1 MIKLLSIG
9 NSFSTD
15 AHKYLHNIAEQNG
28 VSLECYNL
36 FIGGCS
42 LETHW
47 QNYVENNE
55 YYDLEINGNEAT
67 RKISINEALSMEK
80 WDVITIQQASAYSGI
95 YESYLPY
102 LTDLVSV
109 IREKSPI
116 AKVYFHETW
125 SYEIDSLHEGFLN
138 YNSNQKEMYF
148 CINESVK
155 KAADLI
161 NAEIIPTGNVVQFV
175 REKIPEFDYENGGLS
190 LCRDGFHLS
199 ETYGRFLASAVW
211 FKKLTGENIKKI
223 DFENMDY
230 NVLKELLKVVN
241 DRVKK

>member
-1 MIKLLSIG
+1 MIKLLSVG

-15 AHKYLHNIAEQNG
+15 SHRFLHSLAEQNG

-55 YYDLEINGNEAT
+55 FYDLEINGNEAT
-67 RKISINEALSMEK
+67 RKISVNEALTMEK
-80 WDVITIQQASAYSGI
+80 WDVVTVQQASAYSGI
-95 YESYLPY
+95 FESYEPY
-102 LTDLVSV
+102 LTDIVSV
-109 IREKSPI
+109 IRQKVPT

-138 YNSNQKEMYF
+138 YNSNQKEMYL
-148 CINESVK
+148 CIKESSK
-155 KAADLI
+155 KASDLI
-161 NAEIIPTGNVVQFV
+161 NAEIIPTGDIVQFV
-175 REKIPEFDYENGGLS
+175 RENIPGFDYENGGFS

-199 ETYGRFLASAVW
+199 ESYGRFLASAVW
-211 FKKLTGENIKKI
+211 FKKLTGKNLKKQPFL
-223 DFENMDY
+223 DFDSEK
-230 NVLKELLKVVN
+230 VKKLITVVN
-241 DRVKK
+241 EKV